1 MTVDEVTAVHAVEE
15 EVASSS
21 SKVEIAAEEDRV
33 KKKGMEDLSNVV
45 NGRTVREDTD
55 GDGDYV
61 FVSGND
67 EENGAPVESDL
78 EKIGNDTGGGDQ
90 GVETVEIEGEVKSKT
105 DLVKDLREEDESC
118 IEIVDQDKESLELC
132 HVEPPVD
139 GQKTGDLVQSDPV
152 SAIDAESG
160 AMADPNGI
168 SESAEDVA
176 DAKNIV
182 EHTVSEAAAVDSS
195 DKQSDEISS
204 VSGPDVN
211 GSANDS
217 VEANVLDFRSKGN
230 EESEMAVADDSDC
243 NGDGLANDGAKATV
257 SDANDVDS
265 RSKENEGSEMAVPA
279 DGDCNGDGLAND
291 GTEAT
296 VSEANVL
303 DFRSK
308 ENEGGSEM
316 SVADDGDISG
326 EGLANES
333 AKATVFEASV
343 TESRSK
349 ENGGS
354 EMAVADDGDC
364 NGNALADDSVK
375 ATVSEANVDSRS
387 KETEGSEMVIADD
400 GDCNGSGL
408 ANVSDMVT
416 VSEVNVLNSRLK
428 DNEGSEMAIA
438 DDGDRNVDGS
448 ANGSAKAT
456 VSEANV
462 IDSKSKEN
470 EGSEMAV
477 ADDNS
482 CNGDGLANESA
493 KATVSEA
500 DVLDFRSKE
509 NESSEMVVAD
519 DCNGVGLAYDSV
531 KATVS
536 EAVVDTGD
544 EQNEVCELPVTDDG
558 VTTKSV
564 SDCDGDCLPDV
575 REKDT
580 VSEAVLVDSAAEQ
593 NESSNSGEVETD
605 SAGSVSDGKGDRP
618 ELNGFSEIP
627 EMVLPDVVSENESV
641 KVEESLTA
649 ADEFPVESG
658 LGLEHNTE
666 RDLCSV
672 ADTNLEKETGSGSFS
687 DECGEALQ
695 DVHTQESISG
705 TVQINDSGDSGQSS
719 EIMESSLSLITN
731 KNVDV
736 TVEGVLNDTIADVVE
751 GTSATVTLC
760 NDASVE
766 SGVSDTAAEAL
777 PPSVDD
783 EKLETDVIESHEN
796 SRVGFENSE
805 MDVKDDSGS
814 IDDNLKSRC
823 LANGNDSILSAE
835 AEVSKVLVECHS
847 TETNEKLVDVVDV
860 QNDSNLVATVSNDE
874 KAPAATEKLS
884 SADISDVDEFVH
896 ESRESDCDTNN
907 NKQTPAV
914 VKGTIQFGSIVTCQE
929 SEEPEGLD
937 EVERRSPFY
946 FLIRVPRYDDEN
958 LKEKIRLAQIRVDE
972 KTQSRDAIRTEIQKM
987 KAICKKYSDNVEA
1000 SISQERAIRDL
1011 HRSKRQEID
1020 SMQSMMNIEDIDAKI
1035 RNMEHMIQHETM
1047 PLKDEKQYIHQIK
1060 QYKQTRE
1067 RISSTM
1073 GKHDEVQQGSDQKDQ
1088 IKERMK
1094 SLKNEADQLKV
1105 NLLKAEAVT
1114 KAAKKGYNDEVE
1126 KLNKLQSQ
1134 FKAADDIRQ
1143 EAYSQLSSLKKQS
1156 YEKYRDDAKAADDLA
1171 LKGDKE
1177 ALQNLCVNQVEKV
1190 MDLWNNNDEFRK
1202 EYIRCNARST
1212 LRRLRTFDGRA
1223 LGPDEEPPVIPQV
1236 VNERVAKDHTVFHST
1251 LEEQTREKTVPAKAE
1266 TAPAKVETAKDKPV
1280 AKPVEQKNQTSKPE
1294 KSVKP
1299 VPPASGSTT
1308 ASSGDKIEEAEK
1320 EKPKITKEEEER
1332 LRKAEELR
1340 KEQEAAKLREQR
1352 RLEEI
1357 AKAKEALERKRR
1369 NAEKAQARA
1378 ALRAQ
1383 KEAEE
1388 KEKEREKRAKKKE
1401 RRKGAAAVSG
1411 DASVTVETESA
1422 PTSDTPAET
1431 PQDSQSREKAVT
1443 VAKRSQKPSQFTKQS
1458 KAKSIPPPLRNRGKR
1473 KMQPW
1478 MWVLLTS
1485 LTSPVLVMPNC
1496 RHRLSPT
1503 VQGETKH
1510 ELDEG
1515 KVDIN
1520 PESIDDIVIQ
1530 TAFHLC
1536 LYKLP
1541 QASIVSHRIKIRQI
1555 SEFHDK

>member
-33 KKKGMEDLSNVV
+33 KKNGMEDLSNGD

-78 EKIGNDTGGGDQ
+78 EKNGNDTGGGDQ

-118 IEIVDQDKESLELC
+118 IEIVDQDTESLELC

-139 GQKTGDLVQSDPV
+139 EQKSGDLVQSDPV

-168 SESAEDVA
+168 SESAEDVS

-182 EHTVSEAAAVDSS
+182 EHTVSEAAAFDSS

-204 VSGPDVN
+204 FSGPDVN
-211 GSANDS
+211 GLANDS
-217 VEANVLDFRSKGN
+217 VEADVLDFRSKGN

-243 NGDGLANDGAKATV
+243 NGDGLANDDAKATV

-265 RSKENEGSEMAVPA
+265 RSKENEVSEMAVTA
-279 DGDCNGDGLAND
+279 DVDCNGDGLAND
-291 GTEAT
+291 GAKAT
-296 VSEANVL
+296 VSEADVL

-316 SVADDGDISG
+316 SVADDGDSSG
-326 EGLANES
+326 EGLANDS
-333 AKATVFEASV
+333 AKATVFESSV
-343 TESRSK
+343 IDSRSK

-354 EMAVADDGDC
+354 EMAVADDDDC

-375 ATVSEANVDSRS
+375 ATVSEANV
-387 KETEGSEMVIADD
+387 
-400 GDCNGSGL
+400 
-408 ANVSDMVT
+408 
-416 VSEVNVLNSRLK
+416 
-428 DNEGSEMAIA
+428 
-438 DDGDRNVDGS
+438 
-448 ANGSAKAT
+448 
-456 VSEANV
+456 

-470 EGSEMAV
+470 EGSEVDV
-477 ADDNS
+477 ADDHS
-482 CNGDGLANESA
+482 CNGNGLANESA
-493 KATVSEA
+493 KAIVSEA
-500 DVLDFRSKE
+500 NVLDFRSKE
-509 NESSEMVVAD
+509 IESSEMVVAD

-536 EAVVDTGD
+536 EAAVDTEV

-558 VTTKSV
+558 VTTISV

-580 VSEAVLVDSAAEQ
+580 VTEAVLVDSGAEQ

-605 SAGSVSDGKGDRP
+605 SAGSVSNGKGDRP
-618 ELNGFSEIP
+618 EQNGFSEIP
-627 EMVLPDVVSENESV
+627 EMVLPDVVSGNESV

-666 RDLCSV
+666 RDLCLV

-695 DVHTQESISG
+695 DVHTQDSISV
-705 TVQINDSGDSGQSS
+705 TVQINDSVDSGQSS
-719 EIMESSLSLITN
+719 ELMESSLSPVTD

-751 GTSATVTLC
+751 GTSSTVTLC

-766 SGVSDTAAEAL
+766 SGVSDTATEAL
-777 PPSVDD
+777 PPTSVDD

-805 MDVKDDSGS
+805 IDVKDDSGS
-814 IDDNLKSRC
+814 IDVNFKSRC
-823 LANGNDSILSAE
+823 LANGDDSILSAE

-847 TETNEKLVDVVDV
+847 TETNENLVDVVDV
-860 QNDSNLVATVSNDE
+860 QNDNNLVAAVSNDE
-874 KAPAATEKLS
+874 KAPAATENLS
-884 SADISDVDEFVH
+884 SADISDIDEFVH

-929 SEEPEGLD
+929 SVEPEGLD

-1020 SMQSMMNIEDIDAKI
+1020 SIQSMMNIEDIDAKI

-1073 GKHDEVQQGSDQKDQ
+1073 GKQDEVQQGSHQ

-1114 KAAKKGYNDEVE
+1114 KAAKKEYNDEVE

-1156 YEKYRDDAKAADDLA
+1156 YEKNKSFWQYRDDAKAANDLA
-1171 LKGDKE
+1171 LRGDKE

-1202 EYIRCNARST
+1202 EYIRCNVRST

-1236 VNERVAKDHTVFHST
+1236 VNGRVAKDHTVSNST

-1299 VPPASGSTT
+1299 VPPASGSAT
-1308 ASSGDKIEEAEK
+1308 ASSGDKIEEAEE
-1320 EKPKITKEEEER
+1320 EKPKITKEEEGR

-1357 AKAKEALERKRR
+1357 VKAKEALERKRR

-1411 DASVTVETESA
+1411 DASVTDETESA

-1443 VAKRSQKPSQFTKQS
+1443 ATKRSQKPSQFTKQT

-1485 LTSPVLVMPNC
+1485 LVIFALFLVGNYNIPFN
-1496 RHRLSPT
+1496 LGLL
-1503 VQGETKH
+1503 QKF
-1510 ELDEG
+1510 
-1515 KVDIN
+1515 K
-1520 PESIDDIVIQ
+1520 
-1530 TAFHLC
+1530 F
-1536 LYKLP
+1536 
-1541 QASIVSHRIKIRQI
+1541 
-1555 SEFHDK
+1555 

>member
-1 MTVDEVTAVHAVEE
+1 MTVDEVTAVHVVEE
-15 EVASSS
+15 EEVTSSS
-21 SKVEIAAEEDRV
+21 SKVEIAAEEDQV
-33 KKKGMEDLSNVV
+33 KKNGKGDLSNGV
-45 NGRTVREDTD
+45 NGRIVREDTD

-61 FVSGND
+61 FVNGND
-67 EENGAPVESDL
+67 EENGGPVESDL
-78 EKIGNDTGGGDQ
+78 EKNGNGTGGGDQ
-90 GVETVEIEGEVKSKT
+90 GVESVDIEGEVKSKT

-132 HVEPPVD
+132 HVEAPVD
-139 GQKTGDLVQSDPV
+139 EQKSGDLVQSGPV
-152 SAIDAESG
+152 SAVNAENGVSET
-160 AMADPNGI
+160 AMADQNEI
-168 SESAEDVA
+168 SESAEDVS

-182 EHTVSEAAAVDSS
+182 EHTVSEAAAVNSS

-211 GSANDS
+211 GSANES
-217 VEANVLDFRSKGN
+217 VGANVLDF
-230 EESEMAVADDSDC
+230 
-243 NGDGLANDGAKATV
+243 
-257 SDANDVDS
+257 
-265 RSKENEGSEMAVPA
+265 RSKENEGSEMAVA
-279 DGDCNGDGLAND
+279 DASDCNGDGLAN
-291 GTEAT
+291 GSAKAR

-308 ENEGGSEM
+308 ENEGSEM
-316 SVADDGDISG
+316 AVAADGDC
-326 EGLANES
+326 NEDV
-333 AKATVFEASV
+333 AKATVSEADVLVFRSKENEGGSVMSVSDDGDCSGESLANDSAKDTVFETSV
-343 TESRSK
+343 ISFRSK

-375 ATVSEANVDSRS
+375 AAVSETNAIDSWS
-387 KETEGSEMVIADD
+387 KETEGSEMAVADD
-400 GDCNGSGL
+400 GYFYG
-408 ANVSDMVT
+408 
-416 VSEVNVLNSRLK
+416 
-428 DNEGSEMAIA
+428 
-438 DDGDRNVDGS
+438 DGS
-448 ANGSAKAT
+448 ANDSAKAT

-462 IDSKSKEN
+462 IVSKSKEN
-470 EGSEMAV
+470 GGSEIAV
-477 ADDNS
+477 ADDGS

-500 DVLDFRSKE
+500 NVLDFRSKE

-531 KATVS
+531 NATVS
-536 EAVVDTGD
+536 EAAVDTRD

-558 VTTKSV
+558 VTTISV
-564 SDCDGDCLPDV
+564 SDHDGDCLPDV

-580 VSEAVLVDSAAEQ
+580 VSEAVLVDSGAEQ
-593 NESSNSGEVETD
+593 NESYNSGEVEAD
-605 SAGSVSDGKGDRP
+605 SAGPVSNGKGDRP
-618 ELNGFSEIP
+618 KQNGFSEIP
-627 EMVLPDVVSENESV
+627 EIVLPDVVSGNESV
-641 KVEESLTA
+641 KVGESLTA

-666 RDLCSV
+666 RDLGSV
-672 ADTNLEKETGSGSFS
+672 PDTNFEKETGSGSFS

-695 DVHTQESISG
+695 DAHTQDSISG
-705 TVQINDSGDSGQSS
+705 TVQINDSVDSGQSS
-719 EIMESSLSLITN
+719 ELMESSLFPITN
-731 KNVDV
+731 KNVHV
-736 TVEGVLNDTIADVVE
+736 TVEGVLTDTIADVE

-766 SGVSDTAAEAL
+766 SGVSDTATEAL

-805 MDVKDDSGS
+805 IDVKNESGS
-814 IDDNLKSRC
+814 IGDSFKSRC
-823 LANGNDSILSAE
+823 LANGDDSILSAE
-835 AEVSKVLVECHS
+835 AEVSKVLVECHG
-847 TETNEKLVDVVDV
+847 TEANEKLVDVVDV
-860 QNDSNLVATVSNDE
+860 QNDSNLVVTVSNDE
-874 KAPAATEKLS
+874 KALAATEKLS
-884 SADISDVDEFVH
+884 SADISDNNEFVH
-896 ESRESDCDTNN
+896 ESRELDCDTNN

-987 KAICKKYSDNVEA
+987 KAICKKYGDNVEA

-1020 SMQSMMNIEDIDAKI
+1020 SIQSMMNIEDIDSKI

-1073 GKHDEVQQGSDQKDQ
+1073 GKQDEVQQGSDQKDQ

-1094 SLKNEADQLKV
+1094 SLKKEADQLKV

-1114 KAAKKGYNDEVE
+1114 KAAKKEYNDEAE

-1143 EAYSQLSSLKKQS
+1143 EAYSKLSSLKKQS
-1156 YEKYRDDAKAADDLA
+1156 YEKNKFFWQYRDDAKAANDLA

-1202 EYIRCNARST
+1202 EYIRCNVRST

-1223 LGPDEEPPVIPQV
+1223 LGPDEEPPVIPRI
-1236 VNERVAKDHTVFHST
+1236 VNERVAKDHTVSNST
-1251 LEEQTREKTVPAKAE
+1251 LEEQTQEK
-1266 TAPAKVETAKDKPV
+1266 TAPAKPETAKDKPA

-1294 KSVKP
+1294 IPVKP
-1299 VPPASGSTT
+1299 VPPTSGSTT
-1308 ASSGDKIEEAEK
+1308 ASSRDTIEEAEE

-1332 LRKAEELR
+1332 LRKAEDLR

-1411 DASVTVETESA
+1411 DASVTDETESA
-1422 PTSDTPAET
+1422 PTLDTPAET
-1431 PQDSQSREKAVT
+1431 PQDSQSKEKPVT
-1443 VAKRSQKPSQFTKQS
+1443 VTKRSQKPSQFTKQS

-1478 MWVLLTS
+1478 MWVLLTC
-1485 LTSPVLVMPNC
+1485 LVIFTLFLVGNYN
-1496 RHRLSPT
+1496 LSFNLGLL
-1503 VQGETKH
+1503 QKF
-1510 ELDEG
+1510 
-1515 KVDIN
+1515 N
-1520 PESIDDIVIQ
+1520 
-1530 TAFHLC
+1530 F
-1536 LYKLP
+1536 
-1541 QASIVSHRIKIRQI
+1541 
-1555 SEFHDK
+1555 